1 MIAPF
6 TLISNPS
13 EDAMTTT
20 GRTLE
25 RTSRSPKN
33 KTQAQPATLVLAN
46 GGDASESVRVG
57 LSLLGA
63 GITGVSVG
71 VLEGMAR
78 KGKVKWYREMTPGK
92 KATLML
98 ALFFAAGLTARWR
111 RKQGDYKGA
120 CALEAVAIAAF
131 TIASVHLTEAMV
143 AGEQGELKGLG
154 LLDGGADA
162 ALAKLS
168 PDQLDKLDSMLDDD
182 IRAAAAELRR
192 MGERGALML
201 PVHEGGGDVAGLNT
215 FGAMADEADDDLD
228 F

>member
-6 TLISNPS
+6 TYIMNPS
-13 EDAMTTT
+13 EDAMT

-25 RTSRSPKN
+25 RTTRSPKN
-33 KTQAQPATLVLAN
+33 KTAAAATRQATLVLAN
-46 GGDASESVRVG
+46 GDDTSESVRVG

-63 GITGVSVG
+63 GVTGVSVG
-71 VLEGMAR
+71 VLEGLAR
-78 KGKVKWYREMTPGK
+78 RGKVKWYRDMTPGK

-98 ALFFAAGLTARWR
+98 ALLFAAGFAARWR
-111 RKQGDYKGA
+111 RKEGDFKAA

-131 TIASVHLTEAMV
+131 TV
-143 AGEQGELKGLG
+143 ATIYLAESMYAEKGELKG

-162 ALAKLS
+162 ALANLS
-168 PDQLDKLDSMLDDD
+168 PEQLDKLDSMLDDD

-192 MGERGALML
+192 MGERGALVL
-201 PVHEGGGDVAGLNT
+201 PKDDDAEVAGLNT
-215 FGAMADEADDDLD
+215 YGADDDLD